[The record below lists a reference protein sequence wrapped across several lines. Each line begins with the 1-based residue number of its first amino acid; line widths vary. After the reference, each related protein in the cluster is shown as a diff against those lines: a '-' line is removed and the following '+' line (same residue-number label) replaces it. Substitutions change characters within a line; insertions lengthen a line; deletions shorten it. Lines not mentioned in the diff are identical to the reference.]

1 MPARAK
7 GILEEALQ
15 LPERARADLAGQLIL
30 SLHPDAEP
38 DIEKAWAAEVDR
50 RLDHFEAGKV
60 KSVPW
65 SKVKHS
71 ILKAQRGRAR
81 RKAVS

>member
-1 MPARAK
+1 M
-7 GILEEALQ
+7 Q

-38 DIEKAWAAEVDR
+38 DVQKAWAAEIDR
-50 RLDHFEAGKV
+50 RLDKFEAGKA

-65 SKVKHS
+65 SKVKQS
-71 ILKAQRGRAR
+71 ILKAQRGRTR
-81 RKAVS
+81 RKTLS